1 MSASAHAAHSRSLN
15 RFSLLC
21 HKYIC
26 VRVSIFPNV
35 SNFFASIRSQS
46 RTVDIAHTQYAD
58 RLRITHALM
67 EFRLTPRTVYVVFFF
82 PSLPH
87 LHSIKSYYRW
97 CRLLKKN
104 SRFQWFKI
112 KVNRKIPLVFPFEW
126 KVCENKLSVRGRKTW
141 CRNEFN
147 TVIDVHKINSNWVG
161 KFVCWIRSYNG
172 FWMRPQKKIGV
183 RKKLLDTHRQTY

>member
-1 MSASAHAAHSRSLN
+1 MSINLQMLGQAISHLAFPIFWVSPKIRGAPTVDHAHSSMSASAHAAHSRSLN

-97 CRLLKKN
+97 CRLLKKK
-104 SRFQWFKI
+104 QQI
-112 KVNRKIPLVFPFEW
+112 
-126 KVCENKLSVRGRKTW
+126 SV
-141 CRNEFN
+141 
-147 TVIDVHKINSNWVG
+147 V
-161 KFVCWIRSYNG
+161 
-172 FWMRPQKKIGV
+172 
-183 RKKLLDTHRQTY
+183 